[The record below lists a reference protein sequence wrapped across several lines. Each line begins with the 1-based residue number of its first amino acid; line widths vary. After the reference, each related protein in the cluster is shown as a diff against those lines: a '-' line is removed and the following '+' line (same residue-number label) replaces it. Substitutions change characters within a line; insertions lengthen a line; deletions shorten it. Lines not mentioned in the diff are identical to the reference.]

1 MIKAIAWD
9 IDGTLIDSEP
19 VHHRA
24 LMAVSAQYG
33 LAIEPDDVRFVGVAM
48 EDVWRVLSP
57 RYPADLAEATWL
69 AEIVD
74 AYITRASELVSMEG
88 APEAVLAF
96 AKAGILQC
104 AVSNS
109 ARRIVEA
116 NLKAIGVDAAMAF
129 AVAREDV
136 DEGKPDPAPYS
147 LACKRLGLSPSDVLA
162 IEDSS
167 VGVASARAAGLRV
180 LRFGHDFN
188 DFGTIFEL
196 VGDRRSRA

>member
-1 MIKAIAWD
+1 VIKAIAWD

-24 LMAVSAQYG
+24 LMAVSALHG
-33 LAIEPDDVRFVGVAM
+33 LVIEADDARFVGVAM

-57 RYPADLAEATWL
+57 QYPPELRQEAWL

-74 AYITRASELVSMEG
+74 AYIERARELHSIAG
-88 APEAVLAF
+88 APEAVLAL
-96 AKAGILQC
+96 ADAGIVQC

-116 NLKAIGVDAAMAF
+116 NLRAVGVDGAMAF
-129 AVAREDV
+129 ALAREDV
-136 DEGKPDPAPYS
+136 VEGKPDPEPYL
-147 LACKRLGLSPSDVLA
+147 LACKRLGLAPGDVLA

-167 VGVASARAAGLRV
+167 VGVASARAAGMAVWRL
-180 LRFGHDFN
+180 GHDFT
-188 DFGTIFEL
+188 DFAAI
-196 VGDRRSRA
+196 VDMIRDRRLRA